1 MNKIRR
7 SRSFSQSTHEVIG
20 NNFSLGVPRTI
31 VPVVYILY
39 VVFCYALVV
48 HPVLQSLDSS
58 KLKDAVSSF
67 IPSFFLIAITRFLA
81 AFSRCSGSSVNSSLR
96 ASYCVRGQ
104 SCFVLSRVQYI
115 LNENG
120 RGHRFFRQLWI
131 EYLCSQNYW
140 SP

>member
-1 MNKIRR
+1 MNKIGR

-67 IPSFFLIAITRFLA
+67 IPSFFLIAITRFKFRLD
-81 AFSRCSGSSVNSSLR
+81 FFLFSSLL
-96 ASYCVRGQ
+96 
-104 SCFVLSRVQYI
+104 FNII
-115 LNENG
+115 LREI
-120 RGHRFFRQLWI
+120 L
-131 EYLCSQNYW
+131 
-140 SP
+140 